1 LITSYWAV
9 YSVTEG
15 DLAEFMKN
23 PGPKIRGAIGRAVP
37 RELYRVFFKPE
48 RKLLT
53 KGFTLNKLK
62 HPPPPYI
69 IPPPHMLSSSIVEI
83 GLRIYGRVGMDTR
96 LVSLIFRGLE
106 KARFPGSL
114 KLRLEEIYVSNE
126 LTNTRKILREGEK
139 PITISIEDVEAWSRE
154 ASTSN
159 IESIKMVFLTP
170 FKLLKNGK
178 PISIEELRPSDIFR
192 HIIRRAFLLEYLYN
206 GRILAWMNP
215 SYVQE
220 FKEWA
225 DGNIILEK
233 KLRESNVKV
242 KGSGGFLEGVMI
254 VKVGDRSRTYEVLKY
269 SRIGEMIGIGKAT
282 SYGYGQYKMIIG

>member
-23 PGPKIRGAIGRAVP
+23 PTPKIRGAIGRAVP

-53 KGFTLNKLK
+53 KGFILNKLK

-69 IPPPHMLSSSIVEI
+69 IPPPHMLSSSIIEI
-83 GLRIYGRVGMDTR
+83 GLRVYGKVGMDAR
-96 LVSLIFRGLE
+96 LASLIFRGLE
-106 KARFPGSL
+106 KARFPGNL

-126 LTNTRKILREGEK
+126 LTNTRKVLGEGEK
-139 PITISIEDVEAWSRE
+139 PVTVSIEDVEAWSRE
-154 ASTSN
+154 ASTSD

-225 DGNIILEK
+225 DENIILEK

-254 VKVGDRSRTYEVLKY
+254 VKVRDKSRTYEVLKY
-269 SRIGEMIGIGKAT
+269 SKIGEIIGIGKAA
-282 SYGYGQYKMIIG
+282 SYGYGQYKMITG